1 MLHLAGNISGCAESP
16 AEADGR
22 SLMSET
28 LEEMERRVLTQ
39 VLQATRGDV
48 TSTAA
53 QLGISPATVYRKVR
67 RFGIQLPS

>member
-1 MLHLAGNISGCAESP
+1 
-16 AEADGR
+16 
-22 SLMSET
+22 MSET